1 MQRVRALIDCGATII
16 FMAPRLRQRLGL
28 ADETAYFRTVDPNGQ
43 VMAHASDSR
52 KMAFTVLYMEHISP
66 VLESEVL
73 VVPMWAYDW
82 VWGLPWFQSRNPNVN
97 WQCGRLS
104 ALRTAGGAEVVAL
117 ARVHHQE
124 CPGTVPGSTAREEA
138 CFEGGAGIPDIQI
151 LGATA
156 YDDLLASEQV
166 VGTFLLRVGDFT
178 GLLGATVEGI
188 TEGEWDRPQALDG
201 RAGSSRGSCGKRAS
215 KREPWMTATGTPRPE
230 GSTGWRG
237 LALPWANRF

>member
-82 VWGLPWFQSRNPNVN
+82 V
-97 WQCGRLS
+97 
-104 ALRTAGGAEVVAL
+104 
-117 ARVHHQE
+117 
-124 CPGTVPGSTAREEA
+124 
-138 CFEGGAGIPDIQI
+138 
-151 LGATA
+151 
-156 YDDLLASEQV
+156 
-166 VGTFLLRVGDFT
+166 
-178 GLLGATVEGI
+178 
-188 TEGEWDRPQALDG
+188 
-201 RAGSSRGSCGKRAS
+201 
-215 KREPWMTATGTPRPE
+215 
-230 GSTGWRG
+230 
-237 LALPWANRF
+237 